1 MSSFVL
7 ENKLKE
13 IDIVTDKIIL
23 NINNKYKTIKNNIMD
38 SNYRLLYYLYYTNTL
53 ERPKRIYI
61 QRKMLVE
68 IKLLDLYFYKLYTYK
83 EISKDKYIAIS
94 KKYITITKLIY
105 GWIKSESRVKWYRR
119 GLLKDKKVY

>member
-1 MSSFVL
+1 MKRLSLRWRDSMSNFVL

-105 GWIKSESRVKWYRR
+105 GWIKSESRV
-119 GLLKDKKVY
+119 

>member
-1 MSSFVL
+1 MISKRLSLRWRDSMSSFVL

-13 IDIVTDKIIL
+13 IDIVTDRIIL

-105 GWIKSESRVKWYRR
+105 GWIKSESRV
-119 GLLKDKKVY
+119 

>member
-1 MSSFVL
+1 MKKLLLKWRSSMSNFVL

-13 IDIVTDKIIL
+13 IDIITDKIIL
-23 NINNKYKTIKNNIMD
+23 NINNKYKTLKNSIID
-38 SNYRLLYYLYYTNTL
+38 SNYKLLYYLYYTNTL

-68 IKLLDLYFYKLYTYK
+68 VKLLDYYYYKLYTYK
-83 EISKDKYIAIS
+83 EISKDKYISIS

-105 GWIKSESRVKWYRR
+105 GWIKSESRV
-119 GLLKDKKVY
+119 

>member
-13 IDIVTDKIIL
+13 IDIITDKVIL
-23 NINNKYKTIKNNIMD
+23 NINNKYKTTKNSIID
-38 SNYRLLYYLYYTNTL
+38 SNYKLLYYLYYTNTL

-68 IKLLDLYFYKLYTYK
+68 VKLLDYYYYKLYTYK
-83 EISKDKYIAIS
+83 EISKDKYISIS

>member
-7 ENKLKE
+7 ETKLKE
-13 IDIVTDKIIL
+13 MDISLEKLVL
-23 NINNKYKTIKNNIMD
+23 NINNKYKVVKNRILD
-38 SNYRLLYYLYYTNTL
+38 ANYQLIYYLYYTNTL

-68 IKLLDLYFYKLYTYK
+68 VKLLDLYLFKLYGYQEITK
-83 EISKDKYIAIS
+83 EKYAFFS

-105 GWIKSESRVKWYRR
+105 GWIKSESNNR
-119 GLLKDKKVY
+119 

>member
-13 IDIVTDKIIL
+13 IDIIIDKIIL

-105 GWIKSESRVKWYRR
+105 GWIKSESRV
-119 GLLKDKKVY
+119 

>member
-68 IKLLDLYFYKLYTYK
+68 MKLWELYFYKLYTYK
-83 EISKDKYIAIS
+83 EIYKDKYIAIS

-105 GWIKSESRVKWYRR
+105 GWIKSESRV
-119 GLLKDKKVY
+119 

>member
-13 IDIVTDKIIL
+13 IDIIIDKIIL

-38 SNYRLLYYLYYTNTL
+38 SNYRLFYYLYYTNTL

-105 GWIKSESRVKWYRR
+105 GWIKSESRV
-119 GLLKDKKVY
+119 

>member
-1 MSSFVL
+1 MKILLLKWRSFMSNFVL

-13 IDIVTDKIIL
+13 IDIITDKIIL
-23 NINNKYKTIKNNIMD
+23 NINNKYKTTKNNIID
-38 SNYRLLYYLYYTNTL
+38 SNYKLLYYLYYTNTL

-68 IKLLDLYFYKLYTYK
+68 VKLLDYYYYKLYTYK
-83 EISKDKYIAIS
+83 EISKDKYISIS

-105 GWIKSESRVKWYRR
+105 GWIKSESRVK
-119 GLLKDKKVY
+119 